1 MAVPKPELVF
11 DTQADEGLPALRNSS
26 QRWWLLLLLFSAML
40 ISYAH
45 RSALSVAAPF
55 ISKDLNLS
63 KAEMGI
69 LLSSFFWIYAFMQMP
84 AGWIVDRFGVRRAYS
99 LGFIFWSLASCLTG
113 LGTGMASLLGLR
125 IATGAGQAITFP
137 ASSRAVA
144 NWYPQRERGMVTGV
158 YLSGVRLGAALIA
171 WIGGMY
177 FVAGHSWKSF
187 FLIIGLAPIVWLL
200 PWNKFLRKWEP
211 VVAKDKQTRQASF
224 LQSFSLLRHRSVL
237 GIFLGFFAYDY
248 AWYVFL
254 TWLPSYLKDERKFTT
269 SEMGV
274 YSATPLVAMS
284 VIIIIA
290 GTLSDWLVKQGY
302 AEKIVRKAFI
312 ILGLAIGCLIV
323 PAGLVA
329 DKISAVWLLTISL
342 CGLGL
347 ASPNTW
353 TLTAA
358 VCQKK
363 IVGTVAGIQNFGG
376 NLGGILAPAVTGFI
390 AHKTGSFALA
400 LGLTGVVL
408 VIGMLAYWLLI
419 EDQVDLRDLAE
430 PE

>member
-1 MAVPKPELVF
+1 
-11 DTQADEGLPALRNSS
+11 
-26 QRWWLLLLLFSAML
+26 
-40 ISYAH
+40 
-45 RSALSVAAPF
+45 
-55 ISKDLNLS
+55 
-63 KAEMGI
+63 
-69 LLSSFFWIYAFMQMP
+69 
-84 AGWIVDRFGVRRAYS
+84 
-99 LGFIFWSLASCLTG
+99 
-113 LGTGMASLLGLR
+113 LR

-144 NWYPQRERGMVTGV
+144 NWFPQRERGMVTGV
-158 YLSGVRLGAALIA
+158 YLTGVRVGAALIT
-171 WIGGMY
+171 WIGGRY
-177 FVAGHSWKSF
+177 FFAGHSWKSF
-187 FLIIGLAPIVWLL
+187 FLIIGLAPLIWLF
-200 PWNKFLRKWEP
+200 PWNRFLAKWEP
-211 VVAKDKQTRQASF
+211 VVASDKKARQASF
-224 LQSFSLLRHRSVL
+224 FQSFLLLRHRSVL

-274 YSATPLVAMS
+274 YSAMPLVAMS

-290 GTLSDWLVKQGY
+290 GTLSDLLVKKGY
-302 AEKIVRKAFI
+302 QERLIRKAFI
-312 ILGLAIGCLIV
+312 IVGLGIGCLIV
-323 PAGLVA
+323 PAGMVA
-329 DKISAVWLLTISL
+329 DKMTAVWLLTISL
-342 CGLGL
+342 AGLGL

-400 LGLTGVVL
+400 LGLTGIVL
-408 VIGMLAYWLLI
+408 VVGIIAYWLLI
-419 EDQVDLRDLAE
+419 EETVELDQAGA
-430 PE
+430 

>member
-1 MAVPKPELVF
+1 
-11 DTQADEGLPALRNSS
+11 
-26 QRWWLLLLLFSAML
+26 
-40 ISYAH
+40 
-45 RSALSVAAPF
+45 
-55 ISKDLNLS
+55 
-63 KAEMGI
+63 
-69 LLSSFFWIYAFMQMP
+69 
-84 AGWIVDRFGVRRAYS
+84 
-99 LGFIFWSLASCLTG
+99 
-113 LGTGMASLLGLR
+113 MASLLGLR

-171 WIGGMY
+171 WVGGMY

-187 FLIIGLAPIVWLL
+187 FLIIGLAPLVWLL
-200 PWNKFLRKWEP
+200 PWNKFLAKWEP

-224 LQSFSLLRHRSVL
+224 FQSFSLLRHRSVL

-274 YSATPLVAMS
+274 YSAMPLVVMS
-284 VIIIIA
+284 MIIVIA
-290 GTLSDWLVKQGY
+290 GTLSDSLVKKGY
-302 AEKIVRKAFI
+302 DERLVRKAFI
-312 ILGLAIGCLIV
+312 IVGLAIGCLIV
-323 PAGLVA
+323 PAGMVA
-329 DKISAVWLLTISL
+329 DKITAVWLLTVSL
-342 CGLGL
+342 AGLGL

-358 VCQKK
+358 VCEKK

-408 VIGMLAYWLLI
+408 VIGMLAYWFLI
-419 EDQVDLRDLAE
+419 EEKVDLGDTPE
-430 PE
+430 PELI